1 MRHYPQALEASKL
14 ELDTNSK
21 TTKASRTELDTFF
34 KALEAFNKE
43 LGSLNIPELV
53 FVRTELVGSKY
64 KS

>member
-1 MRHYPQALEASKL
+1 M